1 MVELFNQ
8 DFLKNKAIFET
19 IKQKLNMFLGN
30 NVCVE
35 HVGSTAIPN
44 MMGKNIIDV
53 LVGAENNFEFE
64 KFSKII
70 SNQGFYPSLK
80 SKTNIYQFF
89 ASTQN
94 ETTMGDIHIH
104 LVVKN
109 TERFNDFILL
119 KDYLLKNTLEAEKY
133 LNYKKQILNNFGADR
148 ETYRKI
154 KSEYVTS
161 LIKKAKEA
169 LN

>member
-1 MVELFNQ
+1 MVELKKQNFEE
-8 DFLKNKAIFET
+8 NKELYNS
-19 IKQKLNMFLGN
+19 IKLELYKKISNSIPID
-30 NVCVE
+30 
-35 HVGSTAIPN
+35 HVGSTAIPD
-44 MMGKNIIDV
+44 MYGKNIIDILIGV
-53 LVGAENNFEFE
+53 ETKEEFNE
-64 KFSKII
+64 I
-70 SNQGFYPSLK
+70 SNILVEMNYVPSQN

-119 KDYLLKNTLEAEKY
+119 RDYLLKNTLEAEKY